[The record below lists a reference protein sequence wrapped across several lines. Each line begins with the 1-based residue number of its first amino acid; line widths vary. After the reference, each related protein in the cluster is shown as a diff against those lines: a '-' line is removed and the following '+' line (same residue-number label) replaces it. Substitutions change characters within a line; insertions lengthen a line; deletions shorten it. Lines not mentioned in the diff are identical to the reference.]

1 MGTSAGKKVKPKNNQ
16 NFNETLTGED
26 IDKLNNNNNKNPTQT
41 TYTYKD
47 FNDKN
52 EIKKEKIVSNKDN
65 NTDINIDNNYI
76 IAEIDIINVNKDI
89 RIINSYEESLR
100 KDCLKKEIKKSYM
113 NENEIKECIIKIN
126 DKEVPFNYFF
136 KFDKKGT
143 YTIKYYFKNYLT
155 KTNCMFYGCENIKK
169 LNLSN
174 FYTKNIINMGGMFF
188 GCSSLTDI
196 NLTNFN
202 SQNVI
207 NMNHMFCKCSS
218 LEKLD
223 LSTFNIGNVKY
234 MMSIFFG
241 CTSLTKLNLFNIDT
255 KNVSNMI
262 WMFYGCV
269 SLKKENIIINDKK
282 ILKEFK

>member
-1 MGTSAGKKVKPKNNQ
+1 MGASSG
-16 NFNETLTGED
+16 
-26 IDKLNNNNNKNPTQT
+26 
-41 TYTYKD
+41 
-47 FNDKN
+47 
-52 EIKKEKIVSNKDN
+52 KKEKLKN
-65 NTDINIDNNYI
+65 NNLNISIDNNFI
-76 IAEIDIINVNKDI
+76 IAEICIKDEDVNKDI
-89 RIINSYEESLR
+89 RIINSYEECLR
-100 KDCLKKEIKKSYM
+100 NGCPKKEIKKSYM

-136 KFDKKGT
+136 KFDKKGI
-143 YTIKYYFKNYLT
+143 YTIQYYFQNYLT

-174 FYTKNIINMGGMFF
+174 FYTKNIINMSSMFF

-218 LEKLD
+218 LENLD
-223 LSTFNIGNVKY
+223 LSTFNIGKVKY

-241 CTSLTKLNLFNIDT
+241 CTSLTKLNLFNFDV
-255 KNVSNMI
+255 KNVYNMI

-269 SLKKENIIINDKK
+269 SLKKENIIINDKR

>member
-47 FNDKN
+47 FNGKN
-52 EIKKEKIVSNKDN
+52 KIKKEKFVSNKDN
-65 NTDINIDNNYI
+65 NIDISIDNNYI
-76 IAEIDIINVNKDI
+76 IAELDIINVNKDI
-89 RIINSYEESLR
+89 RIINSYEECLR
-100 KDCLKKEIKKSYM
+100 NGCPKKEIKKSYM

-223 LSTFNIGNVKY
+223 LSTFNIRNVKY

-241 CTSLTKLNLFNIDT
+241 CTSLTKLNLFNFDT
-255 KNVSNMI
+255 KNVYNMI
-262 WMFYGCV
+262 WMFYGCS
-269 SLKKENIIINDKK
+269 SLKKENIIINDKR

>member
-52 EIKKEKIVSNKDN
+52 KIKKEKFVSNKDN
-65 NTDINIDNNYI
+65 NIDISIDNNYI
-76 IAEIDIINVNKDI
+76 IAELDIINVNKYI
-89 RIINSYEESLR
+89 RIINSYEECLR
-100 KDCLKKEIKKSYM
+100 NGCPKKEIKKSYM

-143 YTIKYYFKNYLT
+143 YTIKYYFQNYLT

-174 FYTKNIINMGGMFF
+174 FYTKNIIKMGGMFF

-223 LSTFNIGNVKY
+223 LSTFNIRNVKY

-241 CTSLTKLNLFNIDT
+241 CTSLTKLNLFNFDT

-269 SLKKENIIINDKK
+269 SLKKENIIINDKR
-282 ILKEFK
+282 IFKEFK